1 MRPSKPEGSGN
12 NIAEDSFRP
21 GNDLSGQGKIFVVG
35 IGPGGEED
43 LTCRAYR
50 AIDEADLL
58 VGYTTYLKLVQ
69 KMGCYH
75 GQEIYTT
82 GMTREVERVQYA
94 IEAAGRGLRAAV
106 ISSGDAGVY
115 GMAGL
120 VLEVMES
127 AGQTAPLEI
136 IPGIPAA
143 NTAAARLGAPLMQ
156 DYATISLS
164 DLLTPL
170 PDILAR
176 AEAAARADF
185 VIVFYNPRSK
195 SREAP
200 WDQAIAILEKHR
212 APGTPIGLVKKAGR
226 PGESVELTSL
236 EQIDL
241 HKPDMLTTVIVGN
254 SRTRVINGRMITPR
268 GYTL

>member
-1 MRPSKPEGSGN
+1 M
-12 NIAEDSFRP
+12 
-21 GNDLSGQGKIFVVG
+21 VG

-43 LTCRAYR
+43 LTCRAFRVIY
-50 AIDEADLL
+50 DADLL

-69 KMGCYH
+69 EMSCYH
-75 GQEIYTT
+75 GQELYGT

-127 AGQTAPLEI
+127 SGQSTPLEI

-176 AEAAARADF
+176 VEAAARADF
-185 VIVFYNPRSK
+185 VMVFYNPRSK
-195 SREAP
+195 SRKEP
-200 WDQAIAILEKHR
+200 WDQAISVLKKHR
-212 APGTPIGLVKKAGR
+212 RPGTPVGLVCSAGR
-226 PGESVELTSL
+226 PGEAVNITDL
-236 EQIDL
+236 EHIEMNE
-241 HKPDMLTTVIVGN
+241 PDMLTTVIVGN
-254 SRTRVINGRMITPR
+254 SRTRVINGRMLTPR
-268 GYTL
+268 GYAL